1 MLLVIVVQQ
10 VAVELEDIEQQLVL
24 SCLVNRWLSQWVQE
38 VELDLRLVGL
48 ENLLVN
54 QEMIQ
59 S

>member
-59 S
+59 L

>member
-10 VAVELEDIEQQLVL
+10 VAGELEDIEQQLVL

-59 S
+59 L